1 MTDTHATA
9 PPLAPSSPRSRT
21 LLIAHSTQVATNTE
35 TNRNAGNAILYEC
48 VKAIMTIKAE
58 SGLRVLAVNILGP
71 WQPPVCCCFFFFA
84 HARRTPV
91 QWARRRRG
99 GVDGDDRRCFHTRGQ
114 QAAGEPTNV
123 CARRHPR
130 RRVVPQA
137 ASC

>member
-9 PPLAPSSPRSRT
+9 PPLAPPSPRSRT
-21 LLIAHSTQVATNTE
+21 LFLFAHSTQVATNTE

-71 WQPPVCCCFFFFA
+71 WQPPACCCVGFL
-84 HARRTPV
+84 HTPV
-91 QWARRRRG
+91 ARPSSGRDAAAAVG
-99 GVDGDDRRCFHTRGQ
+99 GDDRRCFHTRGQ

-123 CARRHPR
+123 CARRHRR

>member
-1 MTDTHATA
+1 
-9 PPLAPSSPRSRT
+9 
-21 LLIAHSTQVATNTE
+21 
-35 TNRNAGNAILYEC
+35 
-48 VKAIMTIKAE
+48 MTIKAE

-71 WQPPVCCCFFFFA
+71 WQQPPVLLCGFFA

-114 QAAGEPTNV
+114 HAAGEPTNV
-123 CARRHPR
+123 VCARHRPR
-130 RRVVPQA
+130 RLVVPQA